1 MIRSK
6 YSRRIRK
13 KKKLGEFTETGFL
26 IYLYCG
32 EDKDFSVIDSFIDL
46 IVKKKMYCSGGGDPK
61 KYSFLVERQRKEI
74 TPEEREFVIEEAR
87 KIQGVNDVL
96 ALDLVNLWYSDSD
109 EYFEKAEEK
118 IKEHEEKRGI

>member
-1 MIRSK
+1 MTRSK

-13 KKKLGEFTETGFL
+13 KKRLGEFTETGFL

-32 EDKDFSVIDSFIDL
+32 EDKDFFIIDSFIDL
-46 IVKKKMYCSGGGDPK
+46 IVKKRMYCSGGGDPK
-61 KYSFLVERQRKEI
+61 KYSLLVERQRKEI
-74 TPEEREFVIEEAR
+74 TSEEREFVIEESK

-96 ALDLVNLWYSDSD
+96 ALDLVNLWYNNSD

-118 IKEHEEKRGI
+118 IKEYEEKRGI